1 MLDYCNTIRF
11 SMPKLILTI
20 GISGSGKTE
29 WAEEYIRHNP
39 NTVDIGRDVF
49 RFDESNMYHP
59 GEAEVSFRQ
68 LVAFTNAVRD
78 GSDIIVTDTNLNPV
92 TRYKWYLRVLQH
104 NLELECVVFN
114 THFVQL
120 FQNPSAIMQLPDY
133 VLYKQSPKF
142 SEFLREAPKTSAKYT
157 FV

>member
-1 MLDYCNTIRF
+1 
-11 SMPKLILTI
+11 MPKLILTI

-29 WAEEYIRHNP
+29 WAEEYIRDNP

-114 THFVQL
+114 THFIQL

>member
-1 MLDYCNTIRF
+1 
-11 SMPKLILTI
+11 MPKLILTI

>member
-1 MLDYCNTIRF
+1 
-11 SMPKLILTI
+11 MPKLILTI

-114 THFVQL
+114 THFFSYFKIQVQL
-120 FQNPSAIMQLPDY
+120 CNS
-133 VLYKQSPKF
+133 
-142 SEFLREAPKTSAKYT
+142 
-157 FV
+157 

>member
-1 MLDYCNTIRF
+1 
-11 SMPKLILTI
+11 MPKLILTI
-20 GISGSGKTE
+20 GISSSGKTE

-39 NTVDIGRDVF
+39 NTVDIGRDMF
-49 RFDESNMYHP
+49 RFDESNMYRP
-59 GEAEVSFRQ
+59 GETEVSFRQ

-78 GSDIIVTDTNLNPV
+78 GSDIIVTDTNLSPV

-120 FQNPSAIMQLPDY
+120 FQNPSTIMQLPDY
-133 VLYKQSPKF
+133 VLHKQSPKF

>member
-1 MLDYCNTIRF
+1 
-11 SMPKLILTI
+11 MPKLILTI

-78 GSDIIVTDTNLNPV
+78 GSDIIVTDTNLSPI

-114 THFVQL
+114 THFIQL

>member
-1 MLDYCNTIRF
+1 
-11 SMPKLILTI
+11 MPKLILTI

-39 NTVDIGRDVF
+39 STVDIGRDVF

-114 THFVQL
+114 THFIQL

-142 SEFLREAPKTSAKYT
+142 LEFLREAPKTSAKYT

>member
-1 MLDYCNTIRF
+1 
-11 SMPKLILTI
+11 MPKLILTI

-114 THFVQL
+114 THFIQL

>member
-1 MLDYCNTIRF
+1 
-11 SMPKLILTI
+11 MPKLILTI

-39 NTVDIGRDVF
+39 DTVDIGRDVF

-68 LVAFTNAVRD
+68 LVAFSNAVRD

-114 THFVQL
+114 THFIQL

-133 VLYKQSPKF
+133 ILYKQSLKF

>member
-1 MLDYCNTIRF
+1 
-11 SMPKLILTI
+11 MPKLILTI

-39 NTVDIGRDVF
+39 DTVDIGRDVF

-114 THFVQL
+114 THFIQL

>member
-1 MLDYCNTIRF
+1 
-11 SMPKLILTI
+11 MPKLILTI

-39 NTVDIGRDVF
+39 NTVNIGRDVF

>member
-1 MLDYCNTIRF
+1 
-11 SMPKLILTI
+11 MPKLILTI

-49 RFDESNMYHP
+49 RFDEDNLYRP
-59 GEAEVSFRQ
+59 GETEVSFRQ

-78 GSDIIVTDTNLNPV
+78 GQDIIVTDTNLSHIS
-92 TRYKWYLRVLQH
+92 RYKWYLRVLQN
-104 NLELECVVFN
+104 NLELEYVIFN
-114 THFVQL
+114 THFNKL
-120 FQNPSAIMQLPDY
+120 FNDSKAIMELPDH
-133 VLYKQSPKF
+133 VLHKQYPKF
-142 SEFLREAPKTSAKYT
+142 AEFLNEPLKTTANYV

>member
-1 MLDYCNTIRF
+1 
-11 SMPKLILTI
+11 MPKLILTI

-114 THFVQL
+114 THFIQL

-142 SEFLREAPKTSAKYT
+142 LEFLREAPKTSAKYT

>member
-1 MLDYCNTIRF
+1 
-11 SMPKLILTI
+11 MPKLILTI

-29 WAEEYIRHNP
+29 WAGEYIRHNP

-114 THFVQL
+114 THFIQL

>member
-1 MLDYCNTIRF
+1 
-11 SMPKLILTI
+11 MPKLILTI

-78 GSDIIVTDTNLNPV
+78 GSDIIVTDTNLSPI

>member
-1 MLDYCNTIRF
+1 
-11 SMPKLILTI
+11 MPKLILTI

-78 GSDIIVTDTNLNPV
+78 GSDIIVTDTNLNPT

-114 THFVQL
+114 THFIQL

>member
-1 MLDYCNTIRF
+1 
-11 SMPKLILTI
+11 MPKLILTI

-114 THFVQL
+114 THFIQL
-120 FQNPSAIMQLPDY
+120 FQNPSAIMQLPAY